1 MPRRMNRRTTAI
13 GAGVATLLATAL
25 TLSTTEAGADPS
37 ATPVPDPG
45 QLSLSSAQRIAGG
58 LSDDL
63 GDRSAGWYYDS
74 GAQRLVVNVLDRDA
88 ATAVRAQGAEARMVP
103 HSLADLDAAKRTLS
117 DRAAIPGTAWSSDP
131 RVNKVVVTADSTVTG
146 TKLGKLRTVAAGL
159 GGKVAIKR
167 MKGELKPVLSGG
179 DAIYGGG
186 YRCSLGFNVLRS
198 GQPYFLTAGHCA
210 ELADSWSSS
219 PNGPAVG
226 ATEGSS
232 FPGNDFGL
240 VRYTAD
246 VPHPSEV
253 NLYNGRSQDITEAGD
268 ASVGQRV
275 KRSGSTTEVHSGTVT
290 GLNATVNYQEGTVTG
305 LIRTN
310 VCAEPGDSGGPL
322 FADST
327 ALGLTSG
334 GSGDCRSGG
343 ETYFQPVTEALAAYG
358 AEIG

>member
-1 MPRRMNRRTTAI
+1 MSRRMNRRNATI
-13 GAGVATLLATAL
+13 GAGAATLLATAL
-25 TLSTTEAGADPS
+25 TLSATEAGADPN

-45 QLSLSSAQRIAGG
+45 QLSLSSAQRIATG

-63 GDRSAGWYYDS
+63 GNRSAGWYYDS
-74 GAQRLVVNVLDRDA
+74 GAQRLVVNVLDREA
-88 ATAVRAQGAEARMVP
+88 ATAVRAQGAEARMVS

-117 DRAAIPGTAWSSDP
+117 DRAAIAGTAWSSDP

-146 TKLGKLRTVAAGL
+146 TKLGKLRAVAAGL
-159 GGKVAIKR
+159 GSKVAVKR

-179 DAIYGGG
+179 DAVYGGG
-186 YRCSLGFNVLRS
+186 YRCSLGFNVLKDDE
-198 GQPYFLTAGHCA
+198 PYFLTAGHCA

-219 PNGPAVG
+219 PSGSAIG
-226 ATEGSS
+226 TTEGSS

-240 VRYTAD
+240 VRYTDD
-246 VPHPSEV
+246 VPHPSAV
-253 NLYNGRSQDITEAGD
+253 NLYGGSQEINQAGQ
-268 ASVGQRV
+268 ASIGQRV
-275 KRSGSTTEVHSGTVT
+275 QRSGSTTQVHSGTVT

-322 FADST
+322 FAGST

-334 GSGDCRSGG
+334 GSGDCDSGG
-343 ETYFQPVTEALAAYG
+343 ETYFQPVPEALSAYG
-358 AEIG
+358 VEIG